1 MNNKTEIENKINR
14 FLQSRPEISFAY
26 IFGSFIQNKNYHD
39 IDITVYLS
47 GNFNKNDLKK
57 FPYGY
62 KSSMISE
69 LTLLVR
75 KKVDFIVM
83 NNANITLQ
91 QRIINKGI
99 LLFSKAERIRIS
111 YENYIRKLYIDSEN
125 IRRIKRKYLNE
136 KIINA

>member
-1 MNNKTEIENKINR
+1 
-14 FLQSRPEISFAY
+14 
-26 IFGSFIQNKNYHD
+26 
-39 IDITVYLS
+39 
-47 GNFNKNDLKK
+47 
-57 FPYGY
+57 
-62 KSSMISE
+62 MISE